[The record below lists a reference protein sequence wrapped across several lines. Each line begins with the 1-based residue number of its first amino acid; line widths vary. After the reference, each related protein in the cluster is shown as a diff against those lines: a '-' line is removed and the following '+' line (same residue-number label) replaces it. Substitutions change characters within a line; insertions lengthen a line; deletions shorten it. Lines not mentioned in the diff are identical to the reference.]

1 MNSIYVL
8 NRALTLQG
16 IVDEYESLIWRPA
29 YSEVGDFEIYVKA
42 TADTL
47 KLLQK
52 DFYVVRSSDISV
64 GESENLLTVT
74 ATSQTVNGVT
84 FTVNADGSI
93 TANGTATANA
103 VFILASNGSGFTP
116 ENGKYI
122 LSGCPSGGGY
132 TYDLRFWN
140 YNGSNVSKFDTGNGA
155 EVDFSNSGGSY
166 NVAIVIFSGITANN
180 LTFKPELRKQN
191 VTNYKSVMVIKNIK
205 LTTDIE
211 SGAYLTVT
219 GRELKYL
226 LHQRIVWQQTN
237 LSGTAENAIRTLVT
251 QNAISPTDTRRVIPN
266 LVLGESSGLTD
277 SIKKQITGAYLDE
290 AITEICAT
298 YNYGWDMYITDGNLT
313 VTVYKG
319 LDRSYA
325 QTERPYV
332 VFSEYFDNLYST
344 EYELNSEAYANTT
357 LIGGEGEGLDRI
369 TTTLGAANSGLDRYE
384 VFTDAK
390 DVSQNKGNT
399 DEIAPADYLLLLEEK
414 GRETLSS
421 LVMTEGFT
429 GEVLSDVTFKWH
441 RDFDLGDIVTVISQ
455 YGLSR
460 NVRVMSAIESE
471 DSDGVKLL
479 PVFNL

>member
-29 YSEVGDFEIYVKA
+29 YSDVGDFEIYVKA
-42 TADTL
+42 NADTL
-47 KLLQK
+47 TLLQK

-64 GESENLLTVT
+64 NE
-74 ATSQTVNGVT
+74 
-84 FTVNADGSI
+84 
-93 TANGTATANA
+93 
-103 VFILASNGSGFTP
+103 
-116 ENGKYI
+116 
-122 LSGCPSGGGY
+122 
-132 TYDLRFWN
+132 
-140 YNGSNVSKFDTGNGA
+140 
-155 EVDFSNSGGSY
+155 
-166 NVAIVIFSGITANN
+166 GIT
-180 LTFKPELRKQN
+180 T
-191 VTNYKSVMVIKNIK
+191 YKSVMVIKNIK

-211 SGAYLTVT
+211 DGAYLTVT

-226 LHQRIVWQQTN
+226 LHQRIVWQQTT
-237 LSGTAENAIRTLVT
+237 LKGTAEDGIRTLVT
-251 QNAISPTDTRRVIPN
+251 QNAISPTDTRRAIPD
-266 LVLGESSGLTD
+266 LVLGASSGLAD

-290 AITEICAT
+290 AIAEICAT
-298 YNYGWDMYITDGNLT
+298 YNYGWDMYITDGKLT
-313 VTVYKG
+313 VIVYKG

-390 DVSQNKGNT
+390 DVSQNKGNE

-414 GRETLSS
+414 GRETLSG

-429 GEVLSDVTFKWH
+429 GEVLSDVTFKW
-441 RDFDLGDIVTVISQ
+441 RKDFNLGDVVTVISQ

-471 DSDGVKLL
+471 DSDGAKLL